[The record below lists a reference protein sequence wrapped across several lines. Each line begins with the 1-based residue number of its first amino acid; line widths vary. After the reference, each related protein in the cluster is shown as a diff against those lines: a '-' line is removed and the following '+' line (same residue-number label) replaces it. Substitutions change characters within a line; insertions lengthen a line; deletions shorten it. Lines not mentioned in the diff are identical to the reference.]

1 MNEHGGNQTPTS
13 RGGEWWA
20 TAESINRRSH
30 VTAPQFDADM

>member
-13 RGGEWWA
+13 RGEWWA
-20 TAESINRRSH
+20 TAESINCRSH